1 MEVAAGAGAA
11 KRASLPD
18 RAFALLICP
27 PPPLALSALPRMA
40 NASSS
45 DNSVGNSS
53 DNSAAPFVPPP
64 FLVELLDAKSPTG
77 HEFAAQTVVDKYVRP
92 AVGDANYRKDAL
104 GNRFATVNPDGGA
117 PTVMFAGHIDEI
129 ALIITYIDDKGFLY
143 FEFLG
148 GHDLVIPSGRRVRI
162 LTKDGPVLGVTG
174 KRAVHLLSPEDRKKV
189 PERHD
194 LWLDI
199 GAKDRADAE
208 RLVRIGDPAVY
219 DVSFEL
225 LRGSI
230 GVARAFDDKAGCY
243 LVMEALLRL
252 AKEHAQAP
260 LAVRV
265 VSVATTQEEIGTRG
279 AQVAAQGLAPEIG
292 IAVDVCHATDHPDA
306 DNRKFG
312 RFSLSG
318 GPVIARG
325 PNINPLV
332 FERLVAVAEALKIP
346 YQIQAESRP
355 TGTDARVI
363 QMANGGVA
371 TGLLSVPLRYMH
383 TPGEIVDLAVI
394 EQGIQL
400 LVGFIKSLKKD
411 ETFTW

>member
-1 MEVAAGAGAA
+1 MSENTSNSGAA
-11 KRASLPD
+11 
-18 RAFALLICP
+18 
-27 PPPLALSALPRMA
+27 
-40 NASSS
+40 
-45 DNSVGNSS
+45 
-53 DNSAAPFVPPP
+53 FVPPP

-77 HEFAAQTVVDKYVRP
+77 HEFASQAVVDKYVKP
-92 AVGDANYRKDAL
+92 VANTYAKDAL
-104 GNRFATVNPDGGA
+104 GNRIATVNPQGN

-129 ALIITYIDDKGFLY
+129 ALLISYIDDKGFLY
-143 FEFLG
+143 FDFLG

-162 LTKDGPVLGVTG
+162 LTKNGPVLGVTG
-174 KRAVHLLSPEDRKKV
+174 KRAVHLMTPEDRKKV

-194 LWLDI
+194 MWLDI
-199 GAKDRADAE
+199 GASSRAEAE
-208 RLVRIGDPAVY
+208 QIVRIGDPAVY

-252 AKEHAQAP
+252 AKETS
-260 LAVRV
+260 LAARV

-279 AQVAAQGLAPEIG
+279 AQVAAQGLNPDVA
-292 IAVDVCHATDHPDA
+292 IAVDVTHSTDHPDA

-312 RFSLSG
+312 RTTLSG

-332 FERLVAVAEALKIP
+332 FDRLVAVAEELKIP
-346 YQIQAESRP
+346 YQVQAEPRP
-355 TGTDARVI
+355 TGTDARAI

-371 TGLLSVPLRYMH
+371 CGLVSVPLRYMH

-400 LVGFIKSLKKD
+400 LVGFTKSLKKG
-411 ETFTW
+411 ESFAW